1 MKTREQAR
9 DRVDVIIDQIAAI
22 TADGAT
28 TGQRDDLAAKA
39 LCYRLR
45 RLAHYVETQ
54 LRRELASFG
63 IELWELEL
71 LAYLHRSG
79 SPYQATAGALQDA
92 MQLTTGAVTKR
103 VTALER
109 RGWVERNIDPRDR
122 RQILVRL
129 TEEGEHRAM
138 EVFRTKTETESRLLA
153 SLEPQTLHRLNS
165 ELHQLLLEMEGP
177 VVD

>member
-1 MKTREQAR
+1 M
-9 DRVDVIIDQIAAI
+9 DVIIDQIAAN
-22 TADGAT
+22 TADDENAYG
-28 TGQRDDLAAKA
+28 REDLAVKA

-45 RLAHYVETQ
+45 RIAHHVETQ

-79 SPYQATAGALQDA
+79 SPFEATAGALQDA

-103 VTALER
+103 VSALER
-109 RGWVERNIDPRDR
+109 RGWVERSIDPRDR

-129 TEEGEHRAM
+129 TDEGESRAM
-138 EVFRTKTETESRLLA
+138 EVFRTKTETESRLIATLTPQQ
-153 SLEPQTLHRLNS
+153 LERLNA
-165 ELHQLLLEMEGP
+165 ELHQLLLDMEGP
-177 VVD
+177 IAD